1 MKTLKY
7 LVGSGLIASSV
18 ILAMNGMNE
27 SNPSSCE
34 IAPEYFLEI
43 QDELVLV
50 TEEQLELEAALALS
64 LLTKDQIKGSQ
75 KCTASFQELELAL
88 RLSREQAEK
97 SR

>member
-27 SNPSSCE
+27 SNPSCE

-50 TEEQLELEAALALS
+50 TEEQLELETALALS
-64 LLTKDQIKGSQ
+64 LLTKDQIQGAQ
-75 KCTASFQELELAL
+75 KCTAAFQELELAL